1 VSGQP
6 SPEIMARLHAAVQ
19 KQPRQEPL
27 RITPQS
33 NLDETF
39 SYEKPNERKGMFGG
53 LISRMTGSTIVEPAF
68 RSQARE
74 LEEPRYNSEY
84 EEMDVNDEQVEVP
97 AFLRRQAN

>member
-39 SYEKPNERKGMFGG
+39 SYEKPNE
-53 LISRMTGSTIVEPAF
+53 
-68 RSQARE
+68 
-74 LEEPRYNSEY
+74 
-84 EEMDVNDEQVEVP
+84 
-97 AFLRRQAN
+97 

>member
-1 VSGQP
+1 
-6 SPEIMARLHAAVQ
+6 
-19 KQPRQEPL
+19 
-27 RITPQS
+27 
-33 NLDETF
+33 
-39 SYEKPNERKGMFGG
+39 
-53 LISRMTGSTIVEPAF
+53 MTGSTIVEPAF